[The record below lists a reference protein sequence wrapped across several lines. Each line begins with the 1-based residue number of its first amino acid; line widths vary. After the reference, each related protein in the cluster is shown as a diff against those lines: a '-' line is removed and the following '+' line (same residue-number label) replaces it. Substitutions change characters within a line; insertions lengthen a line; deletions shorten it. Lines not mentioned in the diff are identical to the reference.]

1 MERESTMQKGK
12 ICRHKFIRVI
22 LAALL
27 TAALVLT
34 GCSQSQEPDPATA
47 RTDSMQLYY
56 LNQDGT
62 TIFGVGF
69 TPRSENRDRIIDELL
84 AELNREDLSSDRVSP
99 LAGYTITGYHV
110 NKHML
115 SLDVSEGFQKLDYIT
130 QTLDRAAL
138 VSTLCQ
144 VTGVEAVGFLV
155 DGEDLRDSKGQPYG
169 FMTPDQFAKGMGTN
183 IQDYE
188 KTTIRL
194 YFANEAGTMLVP
206 VTRTEFYNT
215 NIPLEQFVL
224 EQLILGPRSEGSYP
238 SIPASTKL
246 TGVTSRDGICYVS
259 LDSSFA
265 AENFTASPEAVIYSI
280 VNTLTELNGINKV
293 QISIG
298 DPPEASFRDSIALG
312 AALERKLDL
321 IEGYTAPEAGGAAPE
336 PQAPAVN

>member
-1 MERESTMQKGK
+1 MQDLK
-12 ICRHKFIRVI
+12 ICRHKCIEKV
-22 LAALL
+22 LAVLLL
-27 TAALVLT
+27 TVLLLT
-34 GCSQSQEPDPATA
+34 GCARNQDQGTA
-47 RTDSMQLYY
+47 SNRTDSMQIYY

-62 TIFGVGF
+62 TIVGVGF
-69 TPRSENRDRIIDELL
+69 TPRSENRDTIISEILDQLE
-84 AELNREDLSSDRVSP
+84 REDLSSDTVSP
-99 LAGYTITGYHV
+99 LVNYSVMGFHV

-115 SLDVSEGFQKLDYIT
+115 SLDISEGFSDLDHIT

-138 VSTLCQ
+138 VSTFCQ
-144 VTGVEAVGFLV
+144 VTGIDAVGFLV
-155 DGEDLRDSKGQPYG
+155 NGTELRDSRGEPYG
-169 FMTPDQFAKGMGTN
+169 FMTADQFAKGVGTN

-194 YFANEAGTMLVP
+194 YFTNEAGTMLVP

-215 NIPLEQFVL
+215 NIPMEQYVL
-224 EQLILGPRSEGSYP
+224 EQLIQGPRSEGSYP
-238 SIPASTKL
+238 SIPSSTKL

-298 DPPEASFRDSIALG
+298 DPPEAAFRDTIALG
-312 AALERKLDL
+312 AALERNLDL
-321 IEGYTAPEAGGAAPE
+321 IEGYTAPEAGE
-336 PQAPAVN
+336 AVQETGSKKAD